1 MVKYFRPIISI
12 ERTYPSDAIFLGST
26 GFWFSLVKV
35 FERGLPPKLVRART
49 IPVEIKS
56 SLITYQDN
64 ILGQKKTSPLLMGIL
79 NTSPDSFSGDGAYNN
94 DDIVSDKI
102 DKMCTSG
109 IDIIDIGGESTRP
122 GFSTIPVDEEKDRI
136 KVALKFVRK
145 AYPDTIISIDTRKSL
160 VAEYALSLGAKI
172 FNDVSALSFD
182 SRSIDIAKKFGA
194 YVSLMHS
201 AEDGIE
207 LHKKITGTDFLLDIF
222 DYLRKRVSF
231 AESHGISKS
240 KILID
245 PGIGFGK
252 TEEQNLVILKNIS
265 LFHTLGCPILVGVSR
280 KKFVGNIIG
289 EEKPASRMVGS
300 TFLAGELIKQGVQVV
315 RVHDIIETIEVLK
328 LFYSLLSVG

>member
-35 FERGLPPKLVRART
+35 FERGLPPKLVRAAT

-79 NTSPDSFSGDGAYNN
+79 NTSPDSFSGDAAYNN

-122 GFSTIPVDEEKDRI
+122 GFSTIPADEEKERV

-194 YVSLMHS
+194 FFMKDEVNKS
-201 AEDGIE
+201 AIGY
-207 LHKKITGTDFLLDIF
+207 LVTHTGYTYLLDRQSRV
-222 DYLRKRVSF
+222 RKMFS
-231 AESHGISKS
+231 SKV
-240 KILID
+240 D
-245 PGIGFGK
+245 AP
-252 TEEQNLVILKNIS
+252 
-265 LFHTLGCPILVGVSR
+265 
-280 KKFVGNIIG
+280 
-289 EEKPASRMVGS
+289 RM
-300 TFLAGELIKQGVQVV
+300 
-315 RVHDIIETIEVLK
+315 IETIRILMNH
-328 LFYSLLSVG
+328 